1 VSELLQIFIDVIV
14 PIFLIVGAAFWV
26 GRRLNPDIRSLST
39 VLIYLFIPAL
49 SFRTM
54 IRLPIDGVQDVVT
67 GEFGRA
73 FAQIA
78 LLVAIMWV
86 VAAVV
91 GRMLKLDRRT
101 GSAFTLSITQ
111 INAGNL
117 GIPLNTF
124 AFGAVGSEMALLYY
138 VSSAIIGAVTGVFIA
153 SRGQKSVMGALWN
166 VIRVPASTSALLGLA
181 LNVFDVAMPLPLDRA
196 ISLLGDGTIPGM
208 IVLLG
213 LLISRIRIR
222 HAPWKLVS
230 LAALIRLFGG
240 AAIGVALAQVLGV
253 TGIQYN
259 VAVLQSAV
267 PTAVMANALA
277 AEFGSDAEFTSA
289 ATLVGT
295 LASIGTLTLWIAL
308 LR

>member
-1 VSELLQIFIDVIV
+1 MSELLQIFIDVIV

-111 INAGNL
+111 INA
-117 GIPLNTF
+117 
-124 AFGAVGSEMALLYY
+124 
-138 VSSAIIGAVTGVFIA
+138 
-153 SRGQKSVMGALWN
+153 
-166 VIRVPASTSALLGLA
+166 
-181 LNVFDVAMPLPLDRA
+181 
-196 ISLLGDGTIPGM
+196 
-208 IVLLG
+208 
-213 LLISRIRIR
+213 
-222 HAPWKLVS
+222 
-230 LAALIRLFGG
+230 
-240 AAIGVALAQVLGV
+240 
-253 TGIQYN
+253 
-259 VAVLQSAV
+259 
-267 PTAVMANALA
+267 
-277 AEFGSDAEFTSA
+277 
-289 ATLVGT
+289 
-295 LASIGTLTLWIAL
+295 
-308 LR
+308 

>member
-1 VSELLQIFIDVIV
+1 MTELLQILIDVIA
-14 PIFLIVGAAFWV
+14 PIFLIVGVAFWV
-26 GRRLNPDIRSLST
+26 GRRFAPDIRGLST
-39 VLIYLFIPAL
+39 ILIYLFIPAL

-54 IRLPIDGVQDVVT
+54 IRLPIDGVQDIVT

-78 LLVAIMWV
+78 LLVALMWT

-91 GRMLKLDRRT
+91 GRALKLDRRT

-124 AFGAVGSEMALLYY
+124 AFGAAGGEMALLYY
-138 VSSAIIGAVTGVFIA
+138 VSSAMVGAVTGVFIA
-153 SRGQKSVMGALWN
+153 SRGNKSVMGALWN
-166 VIRVPASTSALLGLA
+166 VVRVPASTSALLGLA
-181 LNVFDVAMPLPLDRA
+181 LNVVDVTLPLPVDRA

-222 HAPWKLVS
+222 RAPWKLVT
-230 LAALIRLFGG
+230 LAAAIRLLGG
-240 AAIGVALAQVLGV
+240 AVLGMALAKLLGV
-253 TGIQYN
+253 TGVQYD
-259 VAVLQSAV
+259 VAVIESAV

-289 ATLVGT
+289 ATLVST